1 MILLLSLV
9 IIIHMD
15 VSSCMLTHSVVNQLQ
30 AREQPSFM
38 ILLLSLCDYHS
49 HGCIQLQAHTQRRVQ
64 LQARKQ
70 PTFMILLFL
79 SHCDYHSHKRIQL
92 QAHTQRSSP
101 AAGTRA
107 ANLHDIIIIMS
118 M

>member
-1 MILLLSLV
+1 MLYLFEEDCRSVGVIIGYGGCVRVLKDRRPLETILLRNL
-9 IIIHMD
+9 
-15 VSSCMLTHSVVNQLQ
+15 
-30 AREQPSFM
+30 
-38 ILLLSLCDYHS
+38 
-49 HGCIQLQAHTQRRVQ
+49 GVQ